1 MQLAI
6 ARILLFLV
14 GLAGA
19 AAALTTDNV
28 AQQLDVTPGGKL
40 VVDVDFGTVEVSAG
54 AENHVDV
61 DGERRIETD
70 NEALERDYLAAAPIT
85 VSKDGNIV
93 RVDRFKGAF
102 RCCPASYEPG
112 QGNGARTRRLTA
124 ACGRTRSVR
133 GPDRQ
138 RAIYLDGVSGRTP
151 RIPTDAAGLEARAR
165 DAMSDEA

>member
-6 ARILLFLV
+6 ARTLLFLL

-61 DGERRIETD
+61 DAERRIETD
-70 NEALERDYLAAAPIT
+70 NEAREREYLAAAPIT
-85 VSKDGNIV
+85 VSKDGNTV
-93 RVDRFKGAF
+93 TV
-102 RCCPASYEPG
+102 
-112 QGNGARTRRLTA
+112 
-124 ACGRTRSVR
+124 
-133 GPDRQ
+133 
-138 RAIYLDGVSGRTP
+138 
-151 RIPTDAAGLEARAR
+151 RAR
-165 DAMSDEA
+165 RRDGERGWNCSGHCSIDAHYLVKVP